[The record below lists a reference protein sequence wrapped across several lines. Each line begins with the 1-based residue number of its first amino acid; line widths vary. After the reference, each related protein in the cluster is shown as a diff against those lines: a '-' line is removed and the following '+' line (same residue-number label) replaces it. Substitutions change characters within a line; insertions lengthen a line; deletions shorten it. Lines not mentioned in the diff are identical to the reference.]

1 MFVFIVASCRVS
13 DLSHPH
19 QNNVE
24 FHADSQESVESVE
37 SVDSQESVESVDSQ
51 ESVERMRAMRDF
63 HKQCTADAWPEP
75 LVSSLGISVLVS
87 HRN

>member
-37 SVDSQESVESVDSQ
+37 SVDSQESVES
-51 ESVERMRAMRDF
+51 MRAMRDF

-75 LVSSLGISVLVS
+75 LVSSLGISVLARVS

>member
-1 MFVFIVASCRVS
+1 MFVFSVASCKVS
-13 DLSHPH
+13 DLSLPH

-24 FHADSQESVESVE
+24 FHADSQESVESV
-37 SVDSQESVESVDSQ
+37 DSQESVES
-51 ESVERMRAMRDF
+51 MRAMRDF

-75 LVSSLGISVLVS
+75 LVSSLGISVLARVS